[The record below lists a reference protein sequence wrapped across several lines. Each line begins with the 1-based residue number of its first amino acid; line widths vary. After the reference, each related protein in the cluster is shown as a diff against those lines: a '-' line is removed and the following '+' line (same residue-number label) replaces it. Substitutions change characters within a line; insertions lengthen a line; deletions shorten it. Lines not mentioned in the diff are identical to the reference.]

1 MAHLMLID
9 ERTVILLHMRE
20 ERIMENVESNISS
33 KVLHAIRHNYQLSN
47 QNLEWLDANIHPYF
61 SITMQ
66 EEIDAVTILA
76 SGLHTLTQNR
86 RMILA
91 DREKMLIMAVLNR
104 PGSLY
109 ETLRTLQE
117 REISYAHFAVS
128 NGPLPDSQSHLEIQL
143 FEFDRRSSA
152 DIAKDTGEAVP
163 SEIRSSVAAALKE
176 GYADFDLNR
185 LDALLNI
192 LWRNN
197 PHYVRISPPMRVAR
211 IIWLYRK
218 TIQNGGVYLDVE
230 ASEKNGGG
238 NESRLLFA
246 VGNPPQRDFLQQTME
261 VFNRLAVSVKRA
273 YCLTISN
280 EIHPYFLGTFYVTTR
295 DGKMIDKNSELFQ
308 RLQRELY
315 NTQILSTSSA
325 SYRELVVNGIMS
337 GDDALLIN
345 AFIGF
350 CHTNLAHTHPES
362 FDLEGIMRAFHNHID
377 IAQQLVRLFKARF
390 DPSLSDRTSL
400 YAETLEETTRIVDCY
415 NTGHGFLD
423 EFRRTIFRCALL
435 FIQYTL
441 KTNYYVLEK
450 HALAFRIDPAYMG
463 RIDQKFT
470 ADLPAERP
478 FRITYFYG
486 RYGSGYHI
494 GFSDIARGGWRTL
507 ITNGRD
513 DYVTCANSLFRE
525 NYVLAHTQHLKNKDI
540 YEGGSKMVVV
550 LDAAGESDRE
560 LVTQRLYKLQYGLI
574 NAFLDIFVTENGRA
588 KDPRVVDYYGEDE
601 PIELGPDENM
611 HDVMVE
617 MVAAQSVKRGYI
629 LGIGIMSSKKV
640 GINHKE
646 YGVTS
651 AGVVK
656 FVEITMAELGV
667 DIHQEAFSVKF
678 TGGPNGD
685 VAGNAMRLLLERC
698 PKVAIKLIIDG
709 TGALYDPS
717 GADHAALS
725 RVILASDIDAFDPA
739 ALHPGGVI
747 IYRSQ
752 TRREGMKEL
761 FRKVICTDS
770 GIQEQWISN
779 DDFYREYNSLIFTVS
794 ADLFIPAGGR
804 PETIDK
810 HNCHRLFTSEGKA
823 LSKAIIEGAN
833 SFITPEARIELQ
845 RRGVVVMRDASA
857 NKCGVISSSYEIIA
871 NLLLSEKEFL
881 EQKEVYVADVIH
893 ILNKRAEDEA
903 RLIFRRHR
911 ESGGSQL
918 YTDISNA
925 ISTEINAH
933 YARLFSFFQQHP
945 ELCTKPLYRKAIL
958 AHLPRLL
965 VNEPRYRARVK
976 GLPVKYQY
984 AIMASEIAS
993 SMVYKQSPTD
1003 GYQELIEAHLR
1014 EMPPV

>member
-1 MAHLMLID
+1 MATQGEKIMGTD
-9 ERTVILLHMRE
+9 ENH
-20 ERIMENVESNISS
+20 ISG
-33 KVLHAIRHNYQLSN
+33 KVRQALDLNHRLSSL
-47 QNLEWLDANIHPYF
+47 NLEWLHDNINPYF
-61 SITMQ
+61 FITMQ
-66 EEIDAVTILA
+66 EEVEAITILT
-76 SGLHTLTQNR
+76 SGMHTLAQNR

-91 DREKMLIMAVLNR
+91 DRDKMLIMAVLNK

-117 REISYAHFAVS
+117 RDISYAHFAVS
-128 NGPLPDSQSHLEIQL
+128 NGPLPGSHNHLEIQR
-143 FEFDRRSSA
+143 FEFDRRSPHEITTNA
-152 DIAKDTGEAVP
+152 GERAP
-163 SEIRSSVAAALKE
+163 SGIRRRVAAALRQH
-176 GYADFDLNR
+176 YPDFDMKR
-185 LDALLNI
+185 LDTLLNM
-192 LWRNN
+192 LWLNN
-197 PHYVRISPPMRVAR
+197 PHYVRISPPMTVAR
-211 IIWLYRK
+211 ILRLYEQ

-230 ASEKNGGG
+230 TTEKDGGG
-238 NESRLLFA
+238 SESRLMFA
-246 VGNPPQRDFLQQTME
+246 VGNPPQRDFLQQIME

-280 EIHPYFLGTFYVTTR
+280 NIHPNFLGTFYVATR
-295 DGKMIDKNSELFQ
+295 DGETITKDSELFQ
-308 RLQRELY
+308 CLQRELY
-315 NTQILSTSSA
+315 NTQILSTASA
-325 SYRELVVNGIMS
+325 SYMELVVNAVMS
-337 GDDALLIN
+337 GDEATLVN
-345 AFIGF
+345 AFVGF

-362 FDLEGIMRAFHNHID
+362 FDMEGIMRAFHNHPD
-377 IAQQLVRLFKARF
+377 IAQKLVKLFKTRF
-390 DPSLSDRTSL
+390 DPTIAERVAL
-400 YAETLEETTRIVDCY
+400 YETALNETTRTVDSY
-415 NTGHGFLD
+415 NTGHVFLD

-435 FIQYTL
+435 FIRYTL
-441 KTNYYVLEK
+441 KTNFYVLEK

-463 RIDQKFT
+463 ELDPKFT
-470 ADLPAERP
+470 ADLPPERP

-574 NAFLDIFVTENGRA
+574 NAFLDIFVTENGQA
-588 KDPRVVDYYGEDE
+588 KDTRVIDYYGEDE

-617 MVAAQSVKRGYI
+617 LVAAQSVRRGYL
-629 LGIGIMSSKKV
+629 LGIGIMSSKRV

-656 FVEITMAELGV
+656 FAEITMAELGI
-667 DIHQEAFSVKF
+667 DIHREPFSVKF

-698 PKVAIKLIIDG
+698 PEVAIKLVIDG

-717 GADHAALS
+717 GADRKALS
-725 RVILASDIDAFDPA
+725 RVILTADIEAFDPD
-739 ALHPGGVI
+739 ALHSGGMI
-747 IYRSQ
+747 LYRNQ
-752 TRREGMKEL
+752 VRREGMREL
-761 FRKVICTDS
+761 FRKVVRGKS
-770 GIQEQWISN
+770 GLQEQWITN
-779 DDFYREYNSLIFTVS
+779 DDFYREYNSLIFTVPT
-794 ADLFIPAGGR
+794 DLFIPAGGR
-804 PETIDK
+804 PETVDQ
-810 HNCHRLFTSEGKA
+810 HNWQRFFTSEGEP
-823 LSKAIIEGAN
+823 LTRAIVEGAN
-833 SFITPEARIELQ
+833 SFITPAARTELQ
-845 RRGVVVMRDASA
+845 QKGIVIMRDASA

-871 NLLLSEKEFL
+871 NLLMSEKEFL
-881 EQKEVYVADVIH
+881 AQKDAYVSDVIH

-903 RLIFRRHR
+903 KLIFRRYR
-911 ESGGSQL
+911 DSGGTQL

-933 YARLFSFFQQHP
+933 YARLFTLFQQHP
-945 ELCTKPLYRKAIL
+945 DLCAKSLYRRAIL
-958 AHLPRLL
+958 AHVPRLL
-965 VNEPRYRARVK
+965 VNNPRYRKRIK

-984 AIMASEIAS
+984 AIIASEIAS
-993 SMVYKQSPTD
+993 SIVYRNDRTD

-1014 EMPPV
+1014 KMPSF

>member
-1 MAHLMLID
+1 MG
-9 ERTVILLHMRE
+9 
-20 ERIMENVESNISS
+20 NVENSISGTIRQ
-33 KVLHAIRHNYQLSN
+33 AIKLNHRLTTN
-47 QNLEWLDANIHPYF
+47 NLEWIHANIHPYF
-61 SITMQ
+61 FITMQ
-66 EEIDAVTILA
+66 DEVEAITILA
-76 SGLHTLTQNR
+76 SVLHNLSRNR

-91 DREKMLIMAVLNR
+91 DREKILIIAVLNK

-109 ETLRTLQE
+109 ETLRTMQE
-117 REISYAHFAVS
+117 RDISYAHFTVS
-128 NGPLPDSQSHLEIQL
+128 SGSLPDTHDHLEIQR
-143 FEFDRRSSA
+143 FEFDRRSPHEIATA
-152 DIAKDTGEAVP
+152 DGECAP
-163 SEIRSSVAAALKE
+163 TTIRRRVAGALRQNYP
-176 GYADFDLNR
+176 GFDIKR
-185 LDALLNI
+185 LDALLHM
-192 LWRNN
+192 LWLNN
-197 PHYVRISPPMRVAR
+197 PQYVRISPPMRVAR
-211 IIWLYRK
+211 ILWLYQQ
-218 TIQNGGVYLDVE
+218 TIRNGGVYLDVE
-230 ASEKNGGG
+230 TTGKYGGG
-238 NESRLLFA
+238 SESRLLFA

-295 DGKMIDKNSELFQ
+295 NGETVTKDSELFQ

-315 NTQILSTSSA
+315 NTQILSTA
-325 SYRELVVNGIMS
+325 SVSYKELVVKGIMS
-337 GDDALLIN
+337 GDEALLVN
-345 AFIGF
+345 SFIGF
-350 CHTNLAHTHPES
+350 CHTNLAHSHPES
-362 FDLEGIMRAFHNHID
+362 FDLEGVMRAFHNHPN
-377 IAQQLVRLFKARF
+377 IAQQLVKLFKMRF
-390 DPSLSDRTSL
+390 DPTIPDRAAL
-400 YAETLEETTRIVDCY
+400 YAQSLEETTRIVDSY

-435 FIQYTL
+435 FIRYTL
-441 KTNYYVLEK
+441 KTNFYVLEK
-450 HALAFRIDPAYMG
+450 HTLAFRIDPAYMSEL
-463 RIDQKFT
+463 DQKFT
-470 ADLPAERP
+470 ADLPPERP

-540 YEGGSKMVVV
+540 YEGGSKMVVI

-560 LVTQRLYKLQYGLI
+560 LITQRLYKLQYGLI
-574 NAFLDIFVTENGRA
+574 NAFLDIFVTENGVAR
-588 KDPRVVDYYGEDE
+588 DPRVIDYYGEDE

-617 MVAAQSVKRGYI
+617 LVAAQSVRRGYL

-656 FVEITMAELGV
+656 FAEITMAELNI
-667 DIHQEAFSVKF
+667 DIHHDAFSVKF

-698 PKVAIKLIIDG
+698 PKVAVKLIIDG
-709 TGALYDPS
+709 TGALFDPA
-717 GADHAALS
+717 GADHEALY
-725 RVILASDIDAFDPA
+725 RVILTSDVDAFDPA
-739 ALHPGGVI
+739 ALHTGGFI

-752 TRREGMKEL
+752 TKRDGMREL
-761 FRKVICTDS
+761 FRKVIRS
-770 GIQEQWISN
+770 ELGLQELWVTN
-779 DDFYREYNSLIFTVS
+779 DEFYCEYNSLIFTVS

-804 PETIDK
+804 PETVNK
-810 HNCHRLFTSEGKA
+810 SNCQRFFTSEGTP
-823 LSKAIIEGAN
+823 LNRVIVEGAN
-833 SFITPEARIELQ
+833 SFITPEARLELQ
-845 RRGVVVMRDASA
+845 KRGIVVMRDASA

-881 EQKEVYVADVIH
+881 EQKEAYVTDVIH

-903 RLIFRRHR
+903 RLIFRRYR
-911 ESGGSQL
+911 EAGGSQL
-918 YTDISNA
+918 YTEISDA

-945 ELCTKPLYRKAIL
+945 NLCSKQLYRKAIL
-958 AHLPRLL
+958 SHLPRLL
-965 VNEPRYRARVK
+965 AKEPRYRARIK
-976 GLPVKYQY
+976 GLPAKYQY
-984 AIMASEIAS
+984 AILSSEIAS
-993 SMVYKQSPTD
+993 SMVYRGEQTD
-1003 GYQELIEAHLR
+1003 GYQQLIEAHLR
-1014 EMPPV
+1014 ELPEE

>member
-1 MAHLMLID
+1 MAKV
-9 ERTVILLHMRE
+9 EN
-20 ERIMENVESNISS
+20 RISD
-33 KVLHAIRHNYQLSN
+33 KVRQAIELSN
-47 QNLEWLDANIHPYF
+47 GLSAQNLEWLHAEIHPYF
-61 SITMQ
+61 FITMQ
-66 EEIDAVTILA
+66 EEVEAITILA
-76 SGLHTLTQNR
+76 SGLHNLAWNR

-91 DREKMLIMAVLNR
+91 DREKVLIMAVLNR

-109 ETLRTLQE
+109 ETLRTMQE

-128 NGPLPDSQSHLEIQL
+128 SAPIPGTDCHLEIQR
-143 FEFDRRSSA
+143 FEFDRRSPQ
-152 DIAKDTGEAVP
+152 DIAGAIEEEVP
-163 SEIRSSVAAALKE
+163 SALRRRVAAALRE
-176 GYADFDLNR
+176 GYPGFDFKR
-185 LDALLNI
+185 LDASLKT
-192 LWRNN
+192 LWFNN
-197 PHYVRISPPMRVAR
+197 PHYLRISPPMRAAR
-211 IIWLYRK
+211 ILWLYQQA
-218 TIQNGGVYLDVE
+218 IQNGGVYLDVE
-230 ASEKNGGG
+230 SAENAGGSEA
-238 NESRLLFA
+238 RLLFA

-280 EIHPYFLGTFYVTTR
+280 DVHPYFLGTFYVTTR
-295 DGKMIDKNSELFQ
+295 DGVAVTKDSELFR

-315 NTQILSTSSA
+315 NTQILSTASA
-325 SYRELVVNGIMS
+325 SYKELVVNAVMS
-337 GDDALLIN
+337 GDEALLVN
-345 AFIGF
+345 AFVGF

-362 FDLEGIMRAFHNHID
+362 FDLEGIMRAFHNHPD
-377 IAQQLVRLFKARF
+377 IALQLVGLFKARF
-390 DPSLSDRTSL
+390 DPAVSDREPL
-400 YAETLEETTRIVDCY
+400 YARTLEETTCVVDNY

-423 EFRRTIFRCALL
+423 DFRRTIFRCALL
-435 FIQYTL
+435 FIRHTL
-441 KTNYYVLEK
+441 KTNFYVLEK
-450 HALAFRIDPAYMG
+450 HALAFRIDPVYLG
-463 RIDQKFT
+463 ELDPKFT

-478 FRITYFYG
+478 FRVTYFYG

-550 LDAAGESDRE
+550 LDAAGEKDRD

-574 NAFLDIFVTENGRA
+574 NAFFDIYVTEDGRA
-588 KDPRVVDYYGEDE
+588 RDPRVVDYYGEDE

-611 HDVMVE
+611 HDAMVE
-617 MVAAQSVKRGYI
+617 LVAARSVQRGYL

-656 FVEITMAELGV
+656 FAEITMAELGI
-667 DIHQEAFSVKF
+667 DIHREQFSVKF

-698 PKVAIKLIIDG
+698 PQVAIKLVIDG

-717 GADHAALS
+717 GADRDALS
-725 RVILASDIDAFDPA
+725 RVILSSDIEAFDPA
-739 ALHPGGVI
+739 ALHQGGVI
-747 IYRSQ
+747 IYRNQ
-752 TRREGMKEL
+752 TRREGMREL
-761 FRKVICTDS
+761 FRKVVRTQS
-770 GIQEQWISN
+770 GLQEFWVSN
-779 DDFYREYNSLIFTVS
+779 DDFYREYNGLIFTVS

-804 PETIDK
+804 PETVDK
-810 HNCHRLFTSEGKA
+810 NNCHRFFTPEGA
-823 LSKAIIEGAN
+823 PLTRAIIEGAN
-833 SFITPEARIELQ
+833 SFITPQARIELQ
-845 RRGVVVMRDASA
+845 SRGIVVMRDASA

-871 NLLLSEKEFL
+871 NLLLSEREFL
-881 EQKEVYVADVIH
+881 DQKDAYVADVIE

-911 ESGGSQL
+911 EAGGSQL
-918 YTDISNA
+918 YTEISDA

-945 ELCTKPLYRKAIL
+945 QLCTKPLYAKAMHG
-958 AHLPRLL
+958 HLPRLL
-965 VNEPRYRARVK
+965 VREPRYRARIK
-976 GLPVKYQY
+976 GLPAKYQY
-984 AIMASEIAS
+984 AIIASEIAS
-993 SMVYKQSPTD
+993 SMVYRGDRRD
-1003 GYQELIEAHLR
+1003 GYQEQIETHLR
-1014 EMPPV
+1014 EMPAC

>member
-1 MAHLMLID
+1 MDSVENHITGKI
-9 ERTVILLHMRE
+9 RT
-20 ERIMENVESNISS
+20 
-33 KVLHAIRHNYQLSN
+33 AIRQNHMQASR
-47 QNLEWLDANIHPYF
+47 NLEWLHTNIHPYF
-61 SITMQ
+61 FITMR
-66 EEIDAVTILA
+66 EEVDAITHLTNSLHSLA
-76 SGLHTLTQNR
+76 KER
-86 RMILA
+86 RLILA
-91 DREKMLIMAVLNR
+91 DRDKLLIMAVRNR

-117 REISYAHFAVS
+117 RDISYAHFAVS
-128 NGPLPDSQSHLEIQL
+128 NAPIPDSPDYLEIQR
-143 FEFDRRSSA
+143 FEFDRRSPHE
-152 DIAKDTGEAVP
+152 IATASGGCAP
-163 SEIRSSVAAALKE
+163 SGIRRRVAAALKK
-176 GYADFDLNR
+176 GYPDFNFR
-185 LDALLNI
+185 QLDSLLNT
-192 LWRNN
+192 LWLNN
-197 PHYVRISPPMRVAR
+197 PHYVRISQPMRVAR
-211 IIWLYRK
+211 NLWLYHQ
-218 TIQNGGVYLDVE
+218 TIHNGGVYLDVE
-230 ASEKNGGG
+230 TVDKDESD
-238 NESRLLFA
+238 NEARLLFA

-280 EIHPYFLGTFYVTTR
+280 DIHPYFLGTFYVTTR
-295 DGKMIDKNSELFQ
+295 DGGTVARDSELFH

-315 NTQILSTSSA
+315 NTQILSTASV
-325 SYRELVVNGIMS
+325 SYRELVVNDVMS
-337 GDDALLIN
+337 GDKALLVN

-362 FDLEGIMRAFHNHID
+362 FDLEGVMRAFHNHPD
-377 IAQQLVRLFKARF
+377 IALQLVRLFKTRF
-390 DPSLSDRTSL
+390 DPAVTDRAAWYTQAL
-400 YAETLEETTRIVDCY
+400 AETTGVVDSY

-423 EFRRTIFRCALL
+423 DFRRTIFRCALL
-435 FIQYTL
+435 FIRHTL
-441 KTNYYVLEK
+441 KTNFYVLEK
-450 HALAFRIDPAYMG
+450 HALAFRIDPAYLAEL
-463 RIDQKFT
+463 DQKYT

-478 FRITYFYG
+478 FRITFFYG

-513 DYVTCANSLFRE
+513 DYVTCANTLFRE

-540 YEGGSKMVVV
+540 YEGGSKMVVI

-574 NAFLDIFVTENGRA
+574 NAFLDIFVTDNGQARDA
-588 KDPRVVDYYGEDE
+588 RIIDYYGEDE

-617 MVAAQSVKRGYI
+617 LVAAQSVRRGYL

-651 AGVVK
+651 TGVVK
-656 FVEITMAELGV
+656 FAEITMAELGI
-667 DIHQEAFSVKF
+667 DIHHEPFSVNF

-698 PKVAIKLIIDG
+698 PQVAIKLIIDG
-709 TGALYDPS
+709 TGALHDPS
-717 GADHAALS
+717 GADREALS
-725 RVILASDIDAFDPA
+725 RVVLQSDIDAFDPT
-739 ALHPGGVI
+739 ALHTGGSI
-747 IYRSQ
+747 IYRTR

-761 FRKVICTDS
+761 YRKVIRTET
-770 GIQEQWISN
+770 GLQELWVSN
-779 DDFYREYNSLIFTVS
+779 DDFYREYNSLTFTVP

-804 PETIDK
+804 PETVNAD
-810 HNCHRLFTSEGKA
+810 NCHRLFTSDGKPRVR
-823 LSKAIIEGAN
+823 AIIEGAN

-845 RRGVVVMRDASA
+845 RRGIVIMRDASA

-881 EQKEVYVADVIH
+881 EQKDAYVTDVIE

-903 RLIFRRHR
+903 RLIFRRYR
-911 ESGGSQL
+911 EAGGSQL
-918 YTDISNA
+918 YTEISNA

-945 ELCTKPLYRKAIL
+945 DLCAKPLYRKAIS
-958 AHLPRLL
+958 AHLPALL
-965 VNEPRYRARVK
+965 AQNPRYRARIT
-976 GLPVKYQY
+976 GLPPKYQY
-984 AIMASEIAS
+984 AILASEIAS
-993 SMVYKQSPTD
+993 SMVYKNDPAD
-1003 GYQELIEAHLR
+1003 GYQQTIENQLR
-1014 EMPPV
+1014 KMPDVRHQTVRRGKTGNR

>member
-1 MAHLMLID
+1 MD
-9 ERTVILLHMRE
+9 TV
-20 ERIMENVESNISS
+20 ENHISVKVHRAIESN
-33 KVLHAIRHNYQLSN
+33 RHLSAR
-47 QNLEWLDANIHPYF
+47 NLEWLHANIDPYF
-61 SITMQ
+61 FITMQ
-66 EEIDAVTILA
+66 EEVEAISILA
-76 SGLHTLTQNR
+76 SGLQNLAQNR

-91 DREKMLIMAVLNR
+91 DRDKMLIMAVLNR

-128 NGPLPDSQSHLEIQL
+128 NAPLPDSSNHLEIQR
-143 FEFDRRSSA
+143 FEFDRRSPQE
-152 DIAKDTGEAVP
+152 IAEAAGDRIPP
-163 SEIRSSVAAALKE
+163 SIRQRVATALRQ
-176 GYADFDLNR
+176 GYPGFDLKR

-211 IIWLYRK
+211 ILWLYRQ
-218 TIQNGGVYLDVE
+218 TILNGGVYLDVE
-230 ASEKNGGG
+230 EAEKTGGG
-238 NESRLLFA
+238 SESRLLFA

-295 DGKMIDKNSELFQ
+295 DGRPVTKDSELFQ

-315 NTQILSTSSA
+315 NTQILSTA
-325 SYRELVVNGIMS
+325 SVSYKELVVNGVMS
-337 GDDALLIN
+337 GDEALLVN

-362 FDLEGIMRAFHNHID
+362 FDLEGIMRAFHNHPD
-377 IAQQLVRLFKARF
+377 IALQLVRLFKARF
-390 DPSLSDRTSL
+390 DPAITDRATI
-400 YAETLEETTRIVDCY
+400 YAQTLKETTSIVDNY
-415 NTGHGFLD
+415 NTGHSFLD
-423 EFRRTIFRCALL
+423 DFRRTIFRCALL
-435 FIQYTL
+435 FIRHTL
-441 KTNYYVLEK
+441 KTNFYVLEK

-463 RIDQKFT
+463 ELDQKFT
-470 ADLPAERP
+470 ADLPQERP

-513 DYVTCANSLFRE
+513 DYVTCANTLFRE

-550 LDAAGESDRE
+550 LDAAGESNRE

-574 NAFLDIFVTENGRA
+574 NAFLDIFVTENGKA
-588 KDPRVVDYYGEDE
+588 KDPRVIDYYGEDE

-617 MVAAQSVKRGYI
+617 LVAAQSVRRGYL

-646 YGVTS
+646 FGVTS
-651 AGVVK
+651 TGVVK
-656 FVEITMAELGV
+656 FAEITMAELGI
-667 DIHQEAFSVKF
+667 DIHHDPFSVKF

-709 TGALYDPS
+709 TGALYDPT
-717 GADHAALS
+717 GADREALS
-725 RVILASDIDAFDPA
+725 RVILQSDIDGFDPE
-739 ALHPGGVI
+739 ALHIGGAI
-747 IYRSQ
+747 IYRNQ
-752 TRREGMKEL
+752 TRREGMREL
-761 FRKVICTDS
+761 YRKVVRTEA
-770 GIQEQWISN
+770 GLQELWVSN
-779 DDFYREYNSLIFTVS
+779 DEFYREYNSLIFTVS

-804 PETIDK
+804 PETINAG
-810 HNCHRLFTSEGKA
+810 NCHQLFTSDGTP
-823 LSKAIIEGAN
+823 LNRAIIEGAN
-833 SFITPEARIELQ
+833 SYITPEARSVLQ
-845 RRGVVVMRDASA
+845 RRGIVVMRDASA

-871 NLLLSEKEFL
+871 NLLLSENEFL
-881 EQKEVYVADVIH
+881 DQKEAYVSDVIA
-893 ILNKRAEDEA
+893 ILNKRAEGEA

-911 ESGGSQL
+911 EAGGTKL
-918 YTDISNA
+918 YTEISNE

-933 YARLFSFFQQHP
+933 YARLFSFFQQNP
-945 ELCTKPLYRKAIL
+945 DLCTKPLYRKATL

-965 VNEPRYRARVK
+965 VSVPRYRMRIK

-993 SMVYKQSPTD
+993 SMVYQNERTD

-1014 EMPPV
+1014 EMPVYGS